1 MRILVLGLLLAC
13 FPGAIVVAPAVRA
26 ADSGSPGE
34 PPEMTKARAD
44 IKAKRYAVALAEL
57 KVLVAKNPTADVFSL
72 YGHALW
78 KTGDPAQ
85 GMTYYNKALT
95 LNPMHKGALEYQ
107 GELFVELGQLY
118 KAKENLA
125 KLNHLCWFGCE
136 EASDLKE
143 AIEHAP
149 PRRS

>member
-1 MRILVLGLLLAC
+1 MRNLVLCLTLIC
-13 FPGAIVVAPAVRA
+13 FPVAIVVAPAVRA
-26 ADSGSPGE
+26 ADSGSPTE

-44 IKAKRYAVALAEL
+44 IKAKRYDVALAEL
-57 KVLVAKNPTADVFSL
+57 KVLVVRNPTADVFSL
-72 YGHALW
+72 LGHALW
-78 KTGDPAQ
+78 KTGDPTQ
-85 GMTYYNKALT
+85 GMIYYNKALA

-107 GELFVELGQLY
+107 GELFVELGQLD

-125 KLNHLCWFGCE
+125 KLNHLCWLGCE

-149 PRRS
+149 RRN

>member
-1 MRILVLGLLLAC
+1 MRTLILCLMLTC
-13 FPGAIVVAPAVRA
+13 FPGAIVFAPAVHA
-26 ADSGSPGE
+26 ADSGSPAE

-44 IKAKRYAVALAEL
+44 IKAKRYDVALAEL
-57 KVLVAKNPTADVFSL
+57 KVLVVKTPTADVFSL
-72 YGHALW
+72 LGHALW
-78 KTGDPAQ
+78 KTGDPTQ
-85 GMTYYNKALT
+85 GMTYYNKALA

-107 GELFVELGQLY
+107 GELFVELGQLD

-125 KLNHLCWFGCE
+125 RLNHLCWLGCE

-149 PRRS
+149 RRS

>member
-1 MRILVLGLLLAC
+1 MRKLVLCLVLTC
-13 FPGAIVVAPAVRA
+13 FPAAIVVAPAVHA
-26 ADSGSPGE
+26 SDSGSSVVS
-34 PPEMTKARAD
+34 PEMTRARAE
-44 IKAKRYAVALAEL
+44 IKAKQYAAALADL
-57 KVLVAKNPTADVFSL
+57 KILVVKEPTADVLSL

-85 GMTYYNKALT
+85 GMIYYNKALAI
-95 LNPMHKGALEYQ
+95 NPMHKGALEYQ
-107 GELFVELGQLY
+107 GELFVELGQLD

-149 PRRS
+149 RRN

>member
-1 MRILVLGLLLAC
+1 MRNLILCLMLTCLPA
-13 FPGAIVVAPAVRA
+13 AIAVAPPAHA
-26 ADSGSPGE
+26 ADSGSSTE

-44 IKAKRYAVALAEL
+44 IKAKRYDVALAEL
-57 KVLVAKNPTADVFSL
+57 KVLAVKNPTADVFSL
-72 YGHALW
+72 FGHALW
-78 KTGDPAQ
+78 KTGDPTQ
-85 GMTYYNKALT
+85 GMIYYNKALT

-107 GELFVELGQLY
+107 GELFVELGQLD

-125 KLNHLCWFGCE
+125 KLNRLCWLGCE

-149 PRRS
+149 RRS

>member
-1 MRILVLGLLLAC
+1 MRTLVLCLILTC
-13 FPGAIVVAPAVRA
+13 FPGAIVLAPALHA
-26 ADSGSPGE
+26 ADSGSPTE

-44 IKAKRYAVALAEL
+44 IKAKRYDVALAEL
-57 KVLVAKNPTADVFSL
+57 KVLVVRDPTADVFSL
-72 YGHALW
+72 LGHALW
-78 KTGDPAQ
+78 KTGDPTQ
-85 GMTYYNKALT
+85 GMIYYNKALA

-107 GELFVELGQLY
+107 GELFVELGQLD

-125 KLNHLCWFGCE
+125 KLNHLCWLGCE

-149 PRRS
+149 RRN

>member
-1 MRILVLGLLLAC
+1 MRTLVLCLILTC
-13 FPGAIVVAPAVRA
+13 FPGAIVLAPALHA
-26 ADSGSPGE
+26 ADSGSPTE

-44 IKAKRYAVALAEL
+44 IKAKRYDVALAEL
-57 KVLVAKNPTADVFSL
+57 KVLVVRDPTADVFSL
-72 YGHALW
+72 LGHALW
-78 KTGDPAQ
+78 KTGDPTQ
-85 GMTYYNKALT
+85 GMIYYNKALA

-107 GELFVELGQLY
+107 GELFVELGQID
-118 KAKENLA
+118 KAKDNLA

-149 PRRS
+149 RRN

>member
-1 MRILVLGLLLAC
+1 MRSLVLC
-13 FPGAIVVAPAVRA
+13 FILICVPGAIVVAPAVRA
-26 ADSGSPGE
+26 ADSGSPTE

-44 IKAKRYAVALAEL
+44 IKAKRYDVALAEL
-57 KVLVAKNPTADVFSL
+57 KALVVREPTADVFSL
-72 YGHALW
+72 LGHALW
-78 KTGDPAQ
+78 KTGDPTQ
-85 GMTYYNKALT
+85 GMIYYNKALA

-107 GELFVELGQLY
+107 GELFVELGQLD

-143 AIEHAP
+143 AIERA
-149 PRRS
+149 PRRN